1 MVGSDRESAVSEEE
15 GPFSQPGSRS
25 NSVSPPAKPPRI
37 YDTPEGED
45 DIVYNDPV
53 DMERNEKEKEEEELY
68 ESPVWSSSE
77 IQSFAEQGRTP
88 PRKSITLPISST
100 LHNRAKHVVR
110 LNKVE
115 FHPRPLM
122 QSDAGPPV
130 SVFQKPSLDE
140 DSKLLPSDD
149 VVQVASHASHGIAN

>member
-1 MVGSDRESAVSEEE
+1 MVGSDRESAGSEEE
-15 GPFSQPGSRS
+15 EPGSRS

-53 DMERNEKEKEEEELY
+53 DMERNEKEEEELY

>member
-1 MVGSDRESAVSEEE
+1 MVGSDRESAGSEEE
-15 GPFSQPGSRS
+15 EPVSRS